1 MSKIPI
7 VLIFGM
13 SSFIFETEAPSP
25 SAILKGTN
33 SALTIIGSIVDFLNI
48 HKEEDNFEHL
58 AAEFSSFK
66 KEWKASL
73 TSIFQ
78 KIDKSTY
85 QNVLTGYVNRIDSCE
100 EDYNDFIA
108 NPSEATKKNL
118 LKCSDIMHDVR
129 PIGKYLSGESIIDA
143 PPLFELFKKEG
154 ICNGSAME
162 SVFKSLFADYL
173 TGCTIAHT
181 IAIIE
186 NTGHLYANDCKVGM
200 SEIQNN
206 VKELYRDC
214 APSSCTS
221 IYCYVEN
228 QIGGSLTMTPK
239 SLHES
244 LSNEYPWF
252 SYLILQTSRESEVTV
267 EGNFSARHSSGHW
280 KNPYKYDIIYFDS
293 NIQLTSERKNY
304 SLFME
309 VSLKFL
315 ESYYFGDSTFAKNFG
330 LNFGT
335 FSGFASENNVLCDDT
350 MPYNR
355 QCYGPSAA
363 NSLNP
368 ELYIIFSFFLFILCT

>member
-143 PPLFELFKKEG
+143 PPLFELFK
-154 ICNGSAME
+154 
-162 SVFKSLFADYL
+162 
-173 TGCTIAHT
+173 
-181 IAIIE
+181 
-186 NTGHLYANDCKVGM
+186 
-200 SEIQNN
+200 
-206 VKELYRDC
+206 
-214 APSSCTS
+214 
-221 IYCYVEN
+221 
-228 QIGGSLTMTPK
+228 
-239 SLHES
+239 
-244 LSNEYPWF
+244 
-252 SYLILQTSRESEVTV
+252 
-267 EGNFSARHSSGHW
+267 
-280 KNPYKYDIIYFDS
+280 
-293 NIQLTSERKNY
+293 
-304 SLFME
+304 
-309 VSLKFL
+309 
-315 ESYYFGDSTFAKNFG
+315 
-330 LNFGT
+330 
-335 FSGFASENNVLCDDT
+335 
-350 MPYNR
+350 
-355 QCYGPSAA
+355 
-363 NSLNP
+363 
-368 ELYIIFSFFLFILCT
+368 